1 MGSFNLMNI
10 GTSALAASQAA
21 LTTTGHNIANV
32 NTVGYSRQSTVQAT
46 RTPELSGGG
55 FFGRGVDI
63 DTVQRT
69 RSEFLATNA
78 SLTESMG
85 AADAVRAEKL
95 SQLEQLFPVGAT
107 GLGAAVSNVF
117 SAFTDLASM
126 PADVTARTALLARIN
141 DLTTRFNAT
150 STQMDDLQTQ
160 VNAQMASNVK
170 QINSLSGQIA
180 SLNVQIS
187 NLRGAGNV
195 PNDLLDKRDQLVNT
209 LNTYVQTS
217 TVTASDGSL
226 GIFIAGGQ
234 PLVLGNTASAL
245 KLINDASDSSLK
257 SLVISQSGLDLGL
270 EYQSLGGGELTGLL
284 RFQSQDLQDARNLV
298 GRMALGVANVLN
310 NQHQLGRDSSG
321 VLGGVLFNI
330 PAMKATPS
338 PYNTSNAVV
347 TATVSDPTGNGL
359 QPSDYEIAFTGA
371 GTGTITRLADGT
383 VTGFGAPLAALPRTV
398 DGLQFTLSATA
409 AAGDKFTLKPAA
421 KAAELTSAI
430 TSPQKLAAT
439 PLSFAFGTQNTG
451 SLQVSALASP
461 GGTQSQTNPYLTS
474 PVRLTFHVTA
484 AGPPATYSYDIAGD
498 GTGNLTNQAYTL
510 GAAISFN
517 GWTLTP
523 NAGAPAEGDVL
534 TIQSFQAAAETR
546 TPVLDGISLQDA
558 YATALA
564 TIGTRVQGGKS
575 AAALST
581 AIAAD
586 AKTAATSVSGVN
598 LDEEAAKL
606 LQYQQS
612 YQASAKILQIAQS
625 VFDTLMQSTG
635 R

>member
-32 NTVGYSRQSTVQAT
+32 NTVGYSRQSTVQST
-46 RTPELSGGG
+46 RVPELSGGG
-55 FFGRGVDI
+55 FFGRGVDV

-245 KLINDASDSSLK
+245 KLINDVSDNSLK

-270 EYQSLGGGELTGLL
+270 DYQSLGGGELTGLL
-284 RFQSQDLQDARNLV
+284 RFQNQDLQDARNIV

-310 NQHQLGRDSSG
+310 NQHKLGLDASG
-321 VLGGVLFNI
+321 TLGGVLFNI

-347 TATVSDPTGNGL
+347 TATVNDPTGNGL
-359 QPSDYEIAFTGA
+359 QPSDYEIAFTAA
-371 GTGTITRLADGT
+371 GTGTITRLPGGSPIAF
-383 VTGFGAPLAALPRTV
+383 TGFTTTAPLTL
-398 DGLQFTLSATA
+398 DGLQFTLSAAPA
-409 AAGDKFTLKPAA
+409 ASDKFTLKPAA

-461 GGTQSQTNPYLTS
+461 RTGTQSQTNPYLTS
-474 PVRLTFHVTA
+474 PVTLTFTS
-484 AGPPATYSYDIAGD
+484 PTTFNITGD
-498 GTGNLTNQAYTL
+498 GTGNPTGLPYPIPAPGTL
-510 GAAISFN
+510 SYN
-517 GWTLTP
+517 GWTLTM
-523 NAGAPAEGDVL
+523 AGTPAAGDVL
-534 TIQSFQAAAETR
+534 TLQSFQASAETR

-564 TIGTRVQGGKS
+564 TIGTRVHGGNS